1 MEKLFSNE
9 IVFRGHPDKVCDQI
23 SGALLDA
30 LIEQDPDTRAGIE
43 VMGGKS
49 AVYIA
54 GEITSSAQVDFIAIT
69 KRVLEDCGYD
79 SEKLNIVV
87 DISKQ
92 SADIALGV
100 DKQGAGDNGMMFGY
114 ACNDTLEMLPP
125 AVVILQQFAEEY
137 DELRKRDSRFKS
149 DGKAQI
155 TGVYRRDM
163 ELAEIKTFTI
173 CYQNTEE
180 DREEMDSLL
189 QNYARGIARN
199 VAHVEIQE
207 FLMNPTGRFEVGGF
221 EADVGITGR
230 KIVVDT
236 YQGFARVGGGNLN
249 GKDASKV
256 DFSGAHY
263 ARQLAKNYISLEGL
277 HWCEVQIAYAIGKEE
292 PLSIYI
298 DSDKGVIEAREED
311 FEEGRVEK
319 IREKYKQ
326 EKFEELAK
334 FGHFT
339 R

>member
-114 ACNDTLEMLPP
+114 ACNDTPEMLPP

-189 QNYARGIARN
+189 HFIRGAALVRSPDCIC
-199 VAHVEIQE
+199 
-207 FLMNPTGRFEVGGF
+207 
-221 EADVGITGR
+221 DR
-230 KIVVDT
+230 KRRAALD
-236 YQGFARVGGGNLN
+236 L
-249 GKDASKV
+249 
-256 DFSGAHY
+256 H
-263 ARQLAKNYISLEGL
+263 RQR
-277 HWCEVQIAYAIGKEE
+277 QR
-292 PLSIYI
+292 
-298 DSDKGVIEAREED
+298 VIEAREED
-311 FEEGRVEK
+311 FEGGRVEK